1 MVEDGFEHEIVA
13 MGMTHLPIEARH
25 AAAVGAVTLP
35 HRDPFD
41 QLLVA
46 QAQVDGLRLLTADK
60 AILSAE
66 LPFIINARKEPFHL
80 QAGRPSSHGWDLRDN
95 RQTPKRARPVCDS
108 GRARPAPEAG
118 RARGRPAVHVRG
130 ATCVSPG

>member
-1 MVEDGFEHEIVA
+1 MRLLLDTHLILWWLSGSPALGERSSQLLETATTKYCSAASVWEMALKKSKGKLVVEDGFEHEIVA

-25 AAAVGAVTLP
+25 AAAVGMATLP

-60 AILSAE
+60 AILAAE
-66 LPFIINARKEPFHL
+66 LPFVIDARE
-80 QAGRPSSHGWDLRDN
+80 
-95 RQTPKRARPVCDS
+95 
-108 GRARPAPEAG
+108 
-118 RARGRPAVHVRG
+118 
-130 ATCVSPG
+130 